1 MARSVLEQYQVADF
15 IEWYDAKR
23 LTLNPDFQRRS
34 VWTPDGKSY
43 LIDTLL
49 SGLPMP
55 KVYMR
60 TVVDVVSQKSVR
72 DIVDG
77 QQRIRAI
84 LDFAKGH
91 LRLNKRAGEY
101 AALRYEDLDEE
112 TKQQFLAYAISV
124 EQLVNASDD
133 DVLQVFARLNSY
145 TVPLNQAELR
155 HAKYQGD
162 FKWKVR
168 EVATGLAEFWRRYG
182 ILSTRD
188 RLRMLD
194 DQLTAEMFGV
204 VLEGVRDG
212 GQPKINALY
221 DRHDPAFPDA
231 DGVASRVRSVV
242 QFIDT
247 KFKDAMQGEVFSRP
261 PQVLILFAAI
271 AHALQGIPSGD
282 LGSDL
287 PARDSTCAIDI
298 DTARDN
304 LALLTEAV
312 LGDSLS
318 RRFID
323 FVKASS
329 GSTQRIASRRVR
341 FLFLWRAL
349 TQPI

>member
-1 MARSVLEQYQVADF
+1 MAKSVLEQYQVADF
-15 IEWYDAKR
+15 IEWHTQKR
-23 LTLNPDFQRRS
+23 LRLNPHFQRRR
-34 VWTPDGKSY
+34 VWTLDGKSY

-49 SGLPMP
+49 RGLPMP

-60 TVVDVVSQKSVR
+60 TVVDVVSQSSIR

-77 QQRIRAI
+77 QQRIAAI
-84 LDFAKGH
+84 LDFANGE

-101 AALRYEDLDEE
+101 AGLRYEDLDQER
-112 TKQQFLAYAISV
+112 KQEFLSYAIGV
-124 EQLVNASDD
+124 EQLINATDD

-145 TVPLNQAELR
+145 TVPLNKAELR

-204 VLEGVRDG
+204 VIEGVRDG

-221 DRHDPAFPDA
+221 DLYDPDFPMA
-231 DGVASRVRSVV
+231 DQVGSRVKSVV
-242 QFIDT
+242 EFISA
-247 KFKDAMQGEVFSRP
+247 KFKEAMEGEVFSRP
-261 PQVLILFAAI
+261 PQVLMLFAAV
-271 AHALQGIPSGD
+271 AHALQGIPPGD
-282 LGSDL
+282 LDGDM
-287 PARDSTCAIDI
+287 PARDPSGAIDI
-298 DTARDN
+298 DVAREN

-312 LGDSLS
+312 LEESLS
-318 RRFID
+318 PRFVH
-323 FVKASS
+323 FVRASS

-341 FLFLWRAL
+341 FLSLWRAL
-349 TQPI
+349 TQRI